1 MIGTRASDLAQAKR
15 LERGLI
21 LVRWFGVVLGLY
33 LVSQTNVGTTLF
45 ASNLVLFLAYTAVTG
60 LAVAN
65 GAVWYL
71 TNRAT
76 TQRQMAWI
84 GVGAFAVDAAVIL
97 SLAWV
102 YSYSPTFYTWVVIYI
117 LPLEGAIRY
126 RLEGALAAVVITLVS
141 ETGREAYQAHRFG
154 SKIYPFLIP
163 SIALRVGIDAII
175 ALVAGYMARSLA
187 REAERAAEQ
196 AVRFEQV
203 ARREADARREVA
215 AFNTAIL
222 SGVAVED
229 FDQSIQ
235 QMAEAVGRDL
245 GFETFAI
252 LLMEGERLLVKGMY
266 GMDQYG
272 QAVPVGAGITGRVA
286 ATNTSA
292 LVPDVS
298 LDPDYIPVDAAM
310 RSEMAAPMRIGGEVV
325 GVVDVESR
333 LVEAFDEDTL
343 ALLTRLADQIALVV
357 RSAQLHAQQ
366 KETLERL
373 QELDKMKSDF
383 VAIASHELRTP
394 LTAIHGYVKTLI
406 KRYDQLS
413 PTDTMKFLETISRQ
427 SDRMTRL
434 VEDLLLV
441 SKIEGGAIRLVP
453 EESRLSVLVEG
464 VLESLGPE
472 RRARMEVDVVD
483 DGRPVVLDPHRVDQI
498 IRNLVG
504 NAMKFSPHDSKVT
517 LHSSADDG
525 HVTFV
530 ITDRG
535 VGIPESEQT
544 RIFDRFHQASDIL
557 TREAEGAGLGL
568 YITKQLVE
576 AMGGTIGVRSTVGD
590 GSTFTVVLPRGLPA
604 EAEAEAEPGA
614 GSNGQVA
621 PADRSDSPAAV
632 RS

>member
-1 MIGTRASDLAQAKR
+1 MIGTRANDLAQAKR

-33 LVSQTNVGTTLF
+33 LVSQTNVGTAVL
-45 ASNLVLFLAYTAVTG
+45 ASNLVLFLAYTAVAG
-60 LAVAN
+60 LALAN

-71 TNRAT
+71 TKHAT
-76 TQRQMAWI
+76 TERRMAWV
-84 GVGAFAVDAAVIL
+84 GLGAFAADAAVIL
-97 SLAWV
+97 SLAWL
-102 YSYSPTFYTWVVIYI
+102 YSYNPNFYTWVVIYI

-126 RLEGALAAVVITLVS
+126 RLEGALAAVVVTLAS
-141 ETGREAYQAHRFG
+141 ETGREAYVAHRFG
-154 SKIYPFLIP
+154 SKTYPFLIP

-187 REAERAAEQ
+187 READRAAEQ
-196 AVRFEQV
+196 AVRFEQ
-203 ARREADARREVA
+203 AARREVA

-222 SGVAVED
+222 SGVAIDD

-235 QMAEAVGRDL
+235 RMAEAVGRDL

-252 LLMEGERLLVKGMY
+252 LLLEDENLLVKGMY
-266 GMDQYG
+266 GMTQYE
-272 QAVPVGAGITGRVA
+272 QPVPIGTGVTGRVA
-286 ATNTSA
+286 ATNAPA
-292 LVPDVS
+292 LVSDVRV
-298 LDPDYIPVDAAM
+298 DPDYIPVDPAM
-310 RSEMAAPMRIGGEVV
+310 RSEMAAPMRIGGEVI

-333 LVEAFDEDTL
+333 VVGAFDEDTL

-394 LTAIHGYVKTLI
+394 LTAIHGYVKTLV
-406 KRYDQLS
+406 KGF
-413 PTDTMKFLETISRQ
+413 DTMSRADAVKFLETISRQ

-441 SKIEGGAIRLVP
+441 SKIEGGGVRLVP
-453 EESRLSVLVEG
+453 EESRLTALVDG
-464 VLESLGPE
+464 VVESLGPE
-472 RRARMEVDVVD
+472 QRARLEVDVAD
-483 DGRPVVLDPHRVDQI
+483 DGLPVVMDPHRVDQI
-498 IRNLVG
+498 LRNLVG
-504 NAMKFSPHDSKVT
+504 NAMKFSPPDSAVT
-517 LHSSADDG
+517 LRSSAGDG

-530 ITDRG
+530 VTDRG
-535 VGIPESEQT
+535 GGIPEAEQA
-544 RIFDRFHQASDIL
+544 RIFERFHQASEIL

-576 AMGGTIGVRSTVGD
+576 AMGGTISVRSTVGE
-590 GSTFTVVLPRGLPA
+590 GSTFTVVLPRGLSTD
-604 EAEAEAEPGA
+604 PGP
-614 GSNGQVA
+614 SNGQVA
-621 PADRSDSPAAV
+621 GAGAGAERSVRPAVV